1 MKHLILFESE
11 TTPLKLAGKSF
22 DVFVLENNLRVIS
35 IKSIQ
40 KALGYDGK
48 NENWIFEFLKG
59 INNYLP
65 ISTEILDAYQNPLKI
80 YNSQKQRAIVSNI
93 FVETLHLIVKAKEE
107 GFLNINQIKFSKEA
121 QKILEDENL
130 STIKKSINDSTGFT
144 LFNENIIEK
153 ITLNL
158 QNNDLA
164 FVWIKTFP
172 NEFFELLMEMKNIN
186 WRNLHD
192 HQLILGE
199 IVYEII
205 FSRIDN
211 PLLEELRKLKPKRTY
226 KRKNSKYQDLEHPKL
241 KQHLAVLISL
251 IKVSGNNWNIFT
263 QLLNKSFP
271 EQKNQLAKKIK
282 ISESK
287 KNKPLSPFDE
297 KLVKS
302 LLFKTK

>member
-11 TTPLKLAGKSF
+11 TIPLKLAGKSF
-22 DVFVLENNLRVIS
+22 DVFVLKNNLRVIS

-121 QKILEDENL
+121 QKILEDENA
-130 STIKKSINDSTGFT
+130 SNIKKSINQSTGFT
-144 LFNENIIEK
+144 LFNENILDK
-153 ITLNL
+153 IILNL

-172 NEFFELLMEMKNIN
+172 NDFFELLMEMKNIN
-186 WRNLHD
+186 WRNLND
-192 HQLILGE
+192 NQIILGE
-199 IVYEII
+199 IINEIV
-205 FSRIDN
+205 FSRIEN
-211 PLLEELRKLKPKRTY
+211 PLLEELRDLKPKRTY

-241 KQHLAVLISL
+241 KQHLAILTSL
-251 IKVSGNNWNIFT
+251 IKVAGNNWNIFT

-271 EQKNQLAKKIK
+271 EQKNQLSKKIK
-282 ISESK
+282 INESQK
-287 KNKPLSPFDE
+287 IKPLSPFDE
-297 KLVKS
+297 KLLKS
-302 LLFKTK
+302 LLSKTK